1 MSPTSDCIT
10 IRSNLSDEL
19 LDPSINIDILSGSEA
34 LQINVK
40 LLPSNTSLDDG
51 TNSIETFSSKKKD
64 EILITAEI
72 FYFNYKLIY

>member
-51 TNSIETFSSKKKD
+51 TNSIETFSSKKKRRNTD
-64 EILITAEI
+64 
-72 FYFNYKLIY
+72 NC

>member
-40 LLPSNTSLDDG
+40 LLLSNTSLDDG